1 MKVVHLLLTGEPG
14 GIEMLA
20 YTIAQNSRNENIMWF
35 LFRGG
40 SVAEQMKASG
50 IPVVIAG
57 TPRYRWRKKIKE
69 FVQYCRQ
76 EKVDVVINH
85 MDSPV
90 ACAHVMALK
99 RALPEIQIF
108 GYLHNDVRDMTVGL
122 KNRLGYIPFI
132 KAMHRCC
139 DKVFAISEFVKMAG
153 MEAYGLKEEKIAVVY
168 NGVDVERF
176 SVNQETQPHCGTELI
191 FVGRLIREKG
201 VHLLLEAMNRLPA
214 EVNCHAT
221 VVGFGSE
228 YENLRSQAES
238 LNLDGRVDF
247 LGKRMDVPQL
257 LQKADWF
264 VHTAICQEGFGIT
277 LVEAMAAGKPCIAF
291 NGGGIPEIIDDGA
304 NGFLVEMGSV
314 EALVQSILKAC
325 AKTGTS
331 AYAQMSALA
340 KRRAGDFRIE
350 DMVNHLEGWYTVRE
364 GNENAFCG

>member
-1 MKVVHLLLTGEPG
+1 
-14 GIEMLA
+14 
-20 YTIAQNSRNENIMWF
+20 MWF

-50 IPVVIAG
+50 VPVVIAG
-57 TPRYRWRKKIKE
+57 TPRYRWHKKIKE
-69 FVQYCRQ
+69 FVQFCRQ

-99 RALPEIQIF
+99 QAIPEIRIF

-168 NGVDVERF
+168 NGVDVDRF
-176 SVNQETQPHCGTELI
+176 SAEQEMQPHSGTELI

-201 VHLLLEAMNRLPA
+201 VHLLLEAMSRLPA

-221 VVGFGSE
+221 IVGFGSE

-264 VHTAICQEGFGIT
+264 VHPAIWQEGFGIT
-277 LVEAMAAGKPCIAF
+277 LIEAMAAGKPCIAF
-291 NGGGIPEIIDDGA
+291 CGGAIPEIITDGA
-304 NGFLVEMGSV
+304 DGFLVELGSA
-314 EALVQSILKAC
+314 EALAESIIKAC
-325 AKTGTS
+325 AMKEKPDYMAMTE
-331 AYAQMSALA
+331 AAR
-340 KRRAGDFRIE
+340 KRACDFRIQNMVEQLEAWYE
-350 DMVNHLEGWYTVRE
+350 DRE
-364 GNENAFCG
+364 LNDK